1 MHTKTSKTYHEYY
14 KNAHLRTSP
23 PSAGRIINSP
33 FAVVKRPCQGT
44 PRATKSGRR
53 SHRLSAEG
61 SSTTTPADAERRLR
75 PPNHATTD
83 PEGGEPERGIP
94 QLYSSILKV
103 LVCT

>member
-1 MHTKTSKTYHEYY
+1 MHTTTSKTYHEYY

-44 PRATKSGRR
+44 PQATKSGRR

-61 SSTTTPADAERRLR
+61 STTTTPAGAERRLR
-75 PPNHATTD
+75 PPNLATTD
-83 PEGGEPERGIP
+83 PEGGGSPRGVLS
-94 QLYSSILKV
+94 LYS
-103 LVCT
+103 